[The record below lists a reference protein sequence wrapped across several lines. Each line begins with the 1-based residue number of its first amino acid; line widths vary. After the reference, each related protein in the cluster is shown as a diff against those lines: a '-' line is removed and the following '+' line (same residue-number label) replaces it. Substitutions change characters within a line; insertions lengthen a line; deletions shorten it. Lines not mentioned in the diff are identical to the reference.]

1 MESFWRKTLAVA
13 LLSAGGAAGVATVAF
28 AGPDEGHEKE
38 RVTKFVFDNG
48 GGDAIEIDDLDEIQV
63 GESRTYTT
71 ESGKSVFV
79 TRDEKGYELEIDG
92 EKMRIGEGLGMLR
105 HPGPGGPHERMQMR
119 KIELDGD
126 GGGEPK
132 TFVITDDPD
141 HDVMVFQGEPGE
153 HGFLFEKHAAPPFAY
168 DGLIARLEKNEKFR
182 SLDDAT
188 QDLVREAIR
197 ESAPEMAWIGKAE
210 GGEGAMQ
217 VIVKERKAKGEGADR
232 D

>member
-1 MESFWRKTLAVA
+1 MKSLWKRALAVA

-28 AGPDEGHEKE
+28 AGHDEGQERK

-105 HPGPGGPHERMQMR
+105 HPGPGGPHERMKMR

-126 GGGEPK
+126 GDPK
-132 TFVITDDPD
+132 AFVITDDPE
-141 HDVMVFQGEPGE
+141 HDVLLYKGEPGE

-168 DGLIARLEKNEKFR
+168 DGLIARLEQNEKFR

-197 ESAPEMAWIGKAE
+197 ESAPEMAWIGTGE
-210 GGEGAMQ
+210 GGKGAMQ
-217 VIVKERKAKGEGADR
+217 VIVKERKAKEEGADR